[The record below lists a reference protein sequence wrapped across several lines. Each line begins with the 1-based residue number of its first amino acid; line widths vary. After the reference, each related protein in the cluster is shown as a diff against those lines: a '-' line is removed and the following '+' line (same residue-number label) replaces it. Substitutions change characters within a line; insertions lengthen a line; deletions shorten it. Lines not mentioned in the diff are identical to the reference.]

1 MTERPAKTW
10 TIMQVLEWTRGHFEN
25 KGLASP
31 RLDAEVL
38 IAHALGLARV
48 MLYAKF
54 DQPLRPH
61 ELDTIRALVARRS
74 RGEPVAHLTGR
85 REFWS
90 LDLDVT
96 ADTLIPRPDTETLV
110 EVALALVPPPRRR
123 PAPAEDAEGAEPRED
138 DAVDPEPAPSEA
150 RSGAE
155 PREGGGGALDPESAA
170 SEARGGGRSANPG
183 PAAGDARSG
192 GEPRQDR
199 RGSADPGPSVFV
211 DVGTGTG
218 AIALALAAEHKAARV
233 WATDVSEAALAVA
246 RQSAE
251 RLGLAERVTFVQ
263 GDLLDAL
270 PPDVGPIDLL
280 VSNLPYI
287 PSGDITH
294 LMPDVRLFEPR
305 LALDGGPDGLDLIR
319 RLVDQ
324 LAGRLAPKAK
334 VVLEAGHDQLDA
346 VAALLR
352 EAGAA
357 EVTITRDPGGHPR
370 VAAGVWP

>member
-1 MTERPAKTW
+1 MTGRPTKTW
-10 TIMQVLEWTRGHFEN
+10 TILQVLDWTRAHFEQ
-25 KGLASP
+25 KGLAAP

-54 DQPLRPH
+54 DQPLLPH
-61 ELDTIRALVARRS
+61 ELESIRGLVARRA
-74 RGEPVAHLTGR
+74 RGEPVAYLTGR

-90 LDLDVT
+90 LDLAVT

-110 EVALALVPPPRRR
+110 EVALEAL
-123 PAPAEDAEGAEPRED
+123 PA
-138 DAVDPEPAPSEA
+138 S
-150 RSGAE
+150 
-155 PREGGGGALDPESAA
+155 
-170 SEARGGGRSANPG
+170 
-183 PAAGDARSG
+183 
-192 GEPRQDR
+192 GEP
-199 RGSADPGPSVFV
+199 VVV

-218 AIALALAAEHKAARV
+218 AIALALATERKAARV
-233 WATDVSEAALAVA
+233 YATDVSEAALAVA
-246 RQSAE
+246 RGNAE
-251 RLGLAERVTFVQ
+251 RLGLARVTFVQ

-270 PPDVGPIDLL
+270 PPDAGPIDLL

-287 PSGDITH
+287 PSADIAH

-305 LALDGGPDGLDLIR
+305 LALDGGPDGLDLVR
-319 RLVDQ
+319 RLLRQ
-324 LAGRLAPKAK
+324 LAGRLAPGAR

-357 EVTITRDPGGHPR
+357 EATITRDPGGHPR
-370 VAAGVWP
+370 VAAGVWR

>member
-1 MTERPAKTW
+1 
-10 TIMQVLEWTRGHFEN
+10 
-25 KGLASP
+25 
-31 RLDAEVL
+31 
-38 IAHALGLARV
+38 

-61 ELDTIRALVARRS
+61 ELETIRALVARRS

-110 EVALALVPPPRRR
+110 EVALALVPPPPRRR
-123 PAPAEDAEGAEPRED
+123 PAPEEEAEGVEPHEGGAVNPEPAPSEARSEAEPREGGD
-138 DAVDPEPAPSEA
+138 GAFNPESATGEARSEAEPREGGGGAVDPGPAPSEA

-155 PREGGGGALDPESAA
+155 PREDVGGSV
-170 SEARGGGRSANPG
+170 
-183 PAAGDARSG
+183 
-192 GEPRQDR
+192 
-199 RGSADPGPSVFV
+199 DPGPSVFV
-211 DVGTGTG
+211 DIGTGTG
-218 AIALALAAEHKAARV
+218 AIALALASEHKAARV

-287 PSGDITH
+287 PSGDIAH

-319 RLVDQ
+319 RLVGQ
-324 LAGRLAPKAK
+324 LAGRLAPRAK

-357 EVTITRDPGGHPR
+357 EVTITKDPGGHPR